1 MHTNSAHEGV
11 QGHLAMA
18 RTIAI
23 QNAPFPCPS
32 AFYLEDLYVRMCSS
46 GQIPSTE
53 GGPNPT
59 QISQTLSETFSK
71 GILELQCYKMTNV
84 FCLNAPHTTFSPALV
99 SKLSFWWRRDSVKHT
114 VPHIQTAQF
123 SLPLLEA
130 CWGPEHA
137 LSRYELGENSSSGL
151 VSMIWWEVL
160 LSSNG
165 IWQLTGGGLWELG
178 SWADGRR
185 LDEDVGGMGRPGKED
200 RGVKGQ

>member
-1 MHTNSAHEGV
+1 MTSAL
-11 QGHLAMA
+11 HL
-18 RTIAI
+18 
-23 QNAPFPCPS
+23 P
-32 AFYLEDLYVRMCSS
+32 
-46 GQIPSTE
+46 
-53 GGPNPT
+53 
-59 QISQTLSETFSK
+59 
-71 GILELQCYKMTNV
+71 
-84 FCLNAPHTTFSPALV
+84 APHTTFSPALV
-99 SKLSFWWRRDSVKHT
+99 SQLSFCRRLETITHT
-114 VPHIQTAQF
+114 TCSHTTV

-200 RGVKGQ
+200 RGVKGQQWMSWEQPEKVTLQPPHNTNSQKRKEKKMLQMYFFKWFEVSPNV